1 MMFSS
6 EAHPMTHG
14 KESNSPL
21 KESST
26 GMAFP
31 EEIVVFDDIG
41 ESWKGEKEKS
51 QHNKSESS
59 GFTVNHTYDL
69 NNIDSDKVA
78 KVIMNCEHSIKFTV
92 SLCT

>member
-1 MMFSS
+1 MMLSS
-6 EAHPMTHG
+6 EVHPMIHG

-31 EEIVVFDDIG
+31 EEIVVFDDID
-41 ESWKGEKEKS
+41 ESWKGEKEKLHE
-51 QHNKSESS
+51 HNKSESS
-59 GFTVNHTYDL
+59 GFTASHTYDS

-78 KVIMNCEHSIKFTV
+78 KVIM
-92 SLCT
+92 

>member
-1 MMFSS
+1 MMLTS
-6 EAHPMTHG
+6 EVHPMIHG

-41 ESWKGEKEKS
+41 ESWKE
-51 QHNKSESS
+51 HNKPESS
-59 GFTVNHTYDL
+59 GFTGNHTYDS

-78 KVIMNCEHSIKFTV
+78 KVITNYPHQAGIIFTV
-92 SLCT
+92 NVSI